1 MPVISVL
8 VVDDSQLI
16 RARLSVILSECS
28 EVVVSAE
35 ASNGWEA
42 VEKARKYQPDVVL
55 LDISMPELN
64 GLQAAPLIKHAAPAA
79 QILIVTQHN
88 HPFFVREAFA
98 VGALGFLDKTYAAI
112 ELHRAVNDVF
122 LKKTF
127 VSKSLQLPIV
137 DSAAK
142 ETIFPP
148 RGDE

>member
-1 MPVISVL
+1 MLTVEGMPVISVL

-64 GLQAAPLIKHAAPAA
+64 GLQAAPLIKQAAPTA

-88 HPFFVREAFA
+88 SHFIVRAAFA
-98 VGALGFLDKTYAAI
+98 VGVLGFMEKKEAGK
-112 ELHRAVNDVF
+112 ELLEAVKQVF
-122 LKKTF
+122 SKKTF
-127 VSKSLQLPIV
+127 LSKSLQPSF
-137 DSAAK
+137 DSP
-142 ETIFPP
+142 TT
-148 RGDE
+148 